1 MWIQGL
7 APISVALLSVTM
19 AEQTLEN
26 YQLWWENDDQSAV
39 NKTSCDVSTTSISFT
54 LQPDTDS
61 PQVNSDGELYIW
73 WPSSNDDDC
82 TSPQDDSAVLLVD
95 GRVSDDAAGYFSDS
109 AFEFPSEA
117 ELTFNYETVYSRVSE
132 TFCETDSLV
141 ERTEI
146 RLCIGIEHPET
157 DLTGNNAEREVYIDS
172 VSELQIGV
180 DFIIDSTPPST
191 PTISNISPRDG
202 SIQFDATVDEESP
215 YLKEW
220 LIRYQEDDGSDSECS
235 TWSDA
240 QETTVAVSGLDT
252 NSQSL
257 NFTATNGID
266 YAFCVIA
273 TDDAN
278 NQSAPSETQ
287 KGTARDECD
296 FIECYPGELQTGHCG
311 TTNPEVLWLLF
322 ATLLALRLRR
332 TWRPQSC

>member
-1 MWIQGL
+1 M
-7 APISVALLSVTM
+7 
-19 AEQTLEN
+19 
-26 YQLWWENDDQSAV
+26 
-39 NKTSCDVSTTSISFT
+39 
-54 LQPDTDS
+54 
-61 PQVNSDGELYIW
+61 
-73 WPSSNDDDC
+73 
-82 TSPQDDSAVLLVD
+82 
-95 GRVSDDAAGYFSDS
+95 
-109 AFEFPSEA
+109 
-117 ELTFNYETVYSRVSE
+117 
-132 TFCETDSLV
+132 
-141 ERTEI
+141 
-146 RLCIGIEHPET
+146 
-157 DLTGNNAEREVYIDS
+157 
-172 VSELQIGV
+172 

-240 QETTVAVSGLDT
+240 QETTASVSGLDT

-257 NFTATNGID
+257 DFTATNGVD

-296 FIECYPGELQTGHCG
+296 FIECYPGELQTDTAVRPIQKFSGFSSLLTSTKVAPHLEAPIMLSITALMLSATLG
-311 TTNPEVLWLLF
+311 TTTPGGWSFGLHAGPF
-322 ATLLALRLRR
+322 DPSISMTAQFGTITTTLYKR
-332 TWRPQSC
+332 

>member
-39 NKTSCDVSTTSISFT
+39 NKTSCDINTTSISFT

-61 PQVNSDGELYIW
+61 PQVNADGELYIW

-82 TSPQDDSAVLLVD
+82 TSPQDDSAVLLID

-109 AFEFPSEA
+109 AFDFPSEA

-157 DLTGNNAEREVYIDS
+157 DLTGNNSDREVYIDS

-191 PTISNISPRDG
+191 PTVSSISPRDG
-202 SIQFDATVDEESP
+202 SIQFNATVDEESP

-220 LIRYQEDDGSDSECS
+220 LIRYQEDDGTDSECS
-235 TWSDA
+235 TWSDP

-252 NSQSL
+252 NTQTL
-257 NFTATNGID
+257 DFTATNGVD
-266 YAFCVIA
+266 YTFCVIA

-296 FIECYPGELQTGHCG
+296 FAECYPGELQTGHCSA
-311 TTNPEVLWLLF
+311 TNPELLWLLF
-322 ATLLALRLRR
+322 ATFLALRLRR